1 MSEKVLFYAPDVDGY
16 QETINWPRTFFTADS
31 GAFEITNKTDPYNQ
45 SAIEP
50 IPKYKVSAQYT
61 FFTQKDVAIFES
73 LMRDAKEEFIYMPL
87 WFSLMQL
94 DGAYDSLSSASV
106 PVEAPEGN
114 PWSALDT
121 TNYLQFTAW
130 ALGYLT
136 SSATEARAN
145 TFFIHFSSSSKY
157 TYNLIT
163 DPLISTV
170 DLTNEEID
178 FASNPTS
185 PSFSGSDKDLV
196 APVIK
201 VNVTG
206 VDFSYNMTASQ
217 IMTATVQMEE
227 L

>member
-1 MSEKVLFYAPDVDGY
+1 MSEKVLFYAPDVDRY
-16 QETINWPRTFFTADS
+16 RETINWPRTFFTADS
-31 GAFEITNKTDPYNQ
+31 GAFEITDKTDPYGQ
-45 SAIEP
+45 SSIQP
-50 IPKYKVSAQYT
+50 IPKFKVTAQYT

-73 LMRDAKEEFIYMPL
+73 LMREAKEEFIYMPL

-94 DGAYDSLSSASV
+94 NGSYTSGSSANL
-106 PVEAPEGN
+106 PIEAPEGN
-114 PWSALDT
+114 QWQALDPNEYIKFTSWTMIYVTGT
-121 TNYLQFTAW
+121 TD
-130 ALGYLT
+130 
-136 SSATEARAN
+136 SRPN
-145 TFFIHFSSSSKY
+145 TFFIRFDNSDKY

-163 DPLISTV
+163 SPLISGI
-170 DLTNEEID
+170 DYGNSELD
-178 FASNPTS
+178 FASAPAFN
-185 PSFSGSDKDLV
+185 GNDKDLV

>member
-16 QETINWPRTFFTADS
+16 RETLNWPRTFFTADS

-50 IPKYKVSAQYT
+50 IPKFKVSAQYT

-73 LMRDAKEEFIYMPL
+73 LMRKAKEEFIYMPL

-94 DGAYDSLSSASV
+94 DGPYDLLSSGTTVS
-106 PVEAPEGN
+106 VEAPEGN
-114 PWSALDT
+114 PWNALDT
-121 TNYLQFTAW
+121 TNYLHFTAW

-136 SSATEARAN
+136 SSATEARSN
-145 TFFIHFSSSSKY
+145 TFFIRFDNSDKY
-157 TYNLIT
+157 TYTLIT

-170 DLTNEEID
+170 DLTNEEIN
-178 FASNPTS
+178 FASDPTS
-185 PSFSGSDKDLV
+185 LVGGNDKDLV

>member
-16 QETINWPRTFFTADS
+16 RETINWPRTFFTADS

-50 IPKYKVSAQYT
+50 IPKFKVSAQYT

-73 LMRDAKEEFIYMPL
+73 LMREAKEEFIYMPL

-94 DGAYDSLSSASV
+94 DGAFSSGSSANL

-114 PWSALDT
+114 PWKAIST

-130 ALGYLT
+130 ALGLLT
-136 SSATEARAN
+136 SSATDARAN
-145 TFFIHFSSSSKY
+145 TFFIRFDNSDKY

-163 DPLISTV
+163 SPLISGV
-170 DLTNEEID
+170 DLTNEELD
-178 FASNPTS
+178 FASAPAFN
-185 PSFSGSDKDLV
+185 GNDKDLV